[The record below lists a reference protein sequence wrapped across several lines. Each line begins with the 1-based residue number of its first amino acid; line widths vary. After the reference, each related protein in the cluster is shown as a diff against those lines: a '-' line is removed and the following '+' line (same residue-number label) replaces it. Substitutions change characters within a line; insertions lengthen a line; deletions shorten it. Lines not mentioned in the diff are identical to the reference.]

1 MAVRQIFAEGPNW
14 RSFFFLV
21 NLEGTKYKSICR
33 NNNKY
38 KYRICFSKFII
49 FLNSSHM
56 VLAQNYDDK
65 IMAIVND
72 RVILKSEIQ
81 VAIDYLAPEIIAKE
95 YVGLNDQQIIKL
107 TIQHW
112 TIL

>member
-1 MAVRQIFAEGPNW
+1 MNKILKFI
-14 RSFFFLV
+14 LV
-21 NLEGTKYKSICR
+21 
-33 NNNKY
+33 
-38 KYRICFSKFII
+38 II
-49 FLNSSHM
+49 FLNSSHT

-95 YVGLNDQQIIKL
+95 YLGLNDQQVIKKVL
-107 TIQHW
+107 TKLIETSLLVQAADRFG
-112 TIL
+112 IKISDIALENKLAELARSKK